1 MSRSPERRR
10 LPRASRAV
18 IRDGRH
24 SLGRASRD
32 VTTFRILQHGSYCCM
47 HYVCGVVLH
56 GLNRVRCMMISFHV
70 LAFWYTSWFVFVCIV
85 FRHTYVVG

>member
-10 LPRASRAV
+10 LPRASR
-18 IRDGRH
+18 DGRH
-24 SLGRASRD
+24 SGRPSLGRASRD

-56 GLNRVRCMMISFHV
+56 GLNRYGV
-70 LAFWYTSWFVFVCIV
+70 
-85 FRHTYVVG
+85 